1 MVENCQTRQKCL
13 DRACHHNFVFCWKE
27 GRMKKWPSQSKI
39 YFQLPELWN
48 ILRKWEL
55 SFDCILLRGNCYTLL
70 GDWRIKLWA
79 HQQFVQIGTYF
90 SITGELLKPQLPSF
104 FALKMKRKCFHK
116 HLFERP
122 TIRSMKTKGKPFLCS
137 TLCYMMFYC
146 TSSKKSNN
154 PSLIEVL
161 QTISKP
167 PVQPEQLF
175 YHHQDG
181 KLELWGVP
189 KIGYNFKGILI
200 KI

>member
-55 SFDCILLRGNCYTLL
+55 SLLTVFCSGEIAIHYF

-137 TLCYMMFYC
+137 TLCYMMFYVLPQR
-146 TSSKKSNN
+146 N
-154 PSLIEVL
+154 PI
-161 QTISKP
+161 IRP
-167 PVQPEQLF
+167 
-175 YHHQDG
+175 
-181 KLELWGVP
+181 W
-189 KIGYNFKGILI
+189 
-200 KI
+200 

>member
-1 MVENCQTRQKCL
+1 MVENCQTRQKRL

-55 SFDCILLRGNCYTLL
+55 SLLTVFCSGEIAIHYF
-70 GDWRIKLWA
+70 GDWKIKLWA

-90 SITGELLKPQLPSF
+90 SITGELLKPQLLPSF

-137 TLCYMMFYC
+137 TLCYMMFYVLPQQR
-146 TSSKKSNN
+146 N
-154 PSLIEVL
+154 PI
-161 QTISKP
+161 IRP
-167 PVQPEQLF
+167 
-175 YHHQDG
+175 
-181 KLELWGVP
+181 W
-189 KIGYNFKGILI
+189 
-200 KI
+200 